1 MFGFIGRCRM
11 RCRQGRPFAAATDF
25 RLGSAVLGGRGSLGC
40 GRFRCR
46 SLGSRRL
53 GRAGLRVRSGIPVA
67 AVLRRLGLALGA
79 GLALAVRRCVP
90 LFGSRG
96 AHRRS
101 RVGRIRSS
109 EGQALCSE
117 RKSCR
122 KRQHDQDFFHRCKEL
137 CCCCVS
143 APFHPVRRPSKED
156 KPMFNGM
163 KCCYTQENASSR

>member
-40 GRFRCR
+40 GRLRCR

-117 RKSCR
+117 RKSCQ
-122 KRQHDQDFFHRCKEL
+122 KRQHDQDFFHRCREL
-137 CCCCVS
+137 CCCVS